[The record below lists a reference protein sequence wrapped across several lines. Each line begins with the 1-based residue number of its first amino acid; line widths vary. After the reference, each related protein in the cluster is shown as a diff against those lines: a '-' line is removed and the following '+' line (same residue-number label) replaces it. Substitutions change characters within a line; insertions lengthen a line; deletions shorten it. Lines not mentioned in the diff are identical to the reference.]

1 MVNYPYSKEEI
12 DMKKYSVWKRLGS
25 LVLALVLVMSLMPA
39 THTHAH
45 AEAISGGTKLFLK
58 PNANWTQA
66 DARFAMY
73 LWGDGGNIWA
83 GMTDSDGDG
92 VYEGTAPAG
101 SWTNVIFCRMNP
113 ATTVN
118 DWDSKWDQTVDL
130 TCDYTDNTFTVAD
143 GAWNNASGT
152 WSHTHSLTSVTYP
165 EGSDN
170 IYATCHTPVY
180 SCPNCPDGI
189 TQKGELEDH
198 SFTDSKCDQCGYVCG
213 HLGYMGGGT
222 GACSNCGWECDHPS
236 WTEINGYAT
245 CYYCGIDAVAKVVDT
260 YYLDIGEALA
270 KAQETDGCTLTLYQ
284 NVSGLTKTLTVSKG
298 NFTIL
303 GNSNTLSGTM
313 EGPVLKITGGT
324 VLLRSL
330 KVENPSTATASRA
343 VEITGGDVTVRGG
356 AIIAGHSGIFI
367 PLDSDP
373 TVTLVGCTVTGKS
386 GVDNNSTASTLN
398 LGTAAEVG
406 PTIQGTTYG
415 VSSRGKV
422 FFNSGSVSG
431 EYGFYLVPGASVT
444 LYDEYYPINATAAHF
459 FITGAPTGEL
469 NFHYAPSAGK
479 YKIKAT
485 LPGTF
490 AKPALSTVELD
501 PAGFISVTDGLLLAK
516 DGDNLILKQCGHETI
531 ESEATCKAGAI
542 CAICGAEVGAAD
554 PDAHIFDAAT
564 GKCGNGCGLEM
575 AAASTTVGSTTTYY
589 LTVQAA
595 LDAAS
600 QAETATVKLLRSDEN
615 VTGLTMM
622 GGNVRLEMNGLTLKG
637 SVSKNG
643 ILQLFGAELSV
654 VGGTVE
660 NTAADGYGIYAAYN
674 ESTHRYSTID
684 VDSSTV
690 TGGDAGIVTYKAHVS
705 LARGTV
711 TGTRFGI
718 AAQNS
723 GGIVLESG
731 TVRGDV
737 GVSTSFYGG
746 TITLGAE
753 GTDGPTVYGQT
764 CGIATN
770 YDTTAYSGTINC
782 PEGTG
787 INLSWHYSGQNE
799 SAGAGL
805 YLEGTPTINA
815 ATDIY
820 LDYGNGLVDNRY
832 IQVNVALTDGAYSVD
847 CQMDN
852 DVIAKPG
859 PGITLQR
866 TWFTSANA
874 NKFVQHSAHGYLGL
888 GPCAH
893 SDKKAVQ
900 NEDGVTHD
908 VFCNICQT
916 TPEEDVPCSGGTAT
930 CKNKAVCTAC
940 GEQYGELADHI
951 IDPDTGKCSLCNTDL
966 AVALVELNDTIT
978 YYATVQEALDAV
990 QTATASQ
997 DATVLLR
1004 KEHKANSY
1012 LFIRGGEFTLDLGGN
1027 TLDIRSYGMD
1037 MNAGQVQIVNGKII
1051 GDYLYVMQI
1060 KDGKL
1065 TVGSNATLQS
1075 IDGWTGACGVLLIR
1089 GGEAIL
1095 DGGILTTNSST
1106 GVYAY
1111 GGNFTLTSGKVE
1123 HTGRDYA
1130 IFVNEGTVLLNGGTV
1145 TGGYTTIY
1153 VKSGDNTLTLG
1164 GAEVQ
1169 FTATKKSDA
1178 AIVQG
1183 GGTVNLNSGTVS
1195 SGSSV
1200 VQTAGGTLNV
1210 GGTVMTP
1217 AAGRYHVYA
1226 ENGSP
1231 LLNFS
1236 KATGKEYKIYAGR
1249 DLPTDAVTHD
1259 SEKHLLTYTDTDI
1272 TDGTYAQNTVVTL
1285 GCPHKNT
1292 TVAPNGDGTHKVT
1305 CDDCDATVAE
1315 NEACSGGT
1323 ATCIA
1328 KAVCAKCETEY
1339 GNLADHSIVPNTGK
1353 CQVCNHQFAATL
1365 KTGSKYKGFD
1375 SAQAALDYSVNN
1387 PGELYLWADGTLSK
1401 KNSDRGVLLNSL
1413 TVLNLNGY
1421 TLSTQDPVFFS
1432 DGTLTISG
1440 SEDSS
1445 FTTAQYFSVFSS
1457 DATTELK
1464 LVAANLRSTAA
1475 SGKGALVLD
1484 AATLDVTSG
1493 SVVSTNAIPAV
1504 YAGEGAQVKITDC
1517 SFQSGGGFALVLE
1530 NMDSAQITGGE
1541 FAGGIKVN
1549 AIKDGDIQTLAN
1561 VIPEGYRLH
1570 DLSGV
1575 AVSKY
1580 KTQQESYCAV
1590 RSCDGHQTVSLPNSD
1605 GFTHIT
1611 GCWCGY
1617 GAVKENCSGGTAT
1630 CIAKAVC
1637 AKCETE
1643 YGQLGGHGAIDPA
1656 TGKCSL
1662 CNTDQAVASATLN
1675 GATTYYTGLQGAIEA
1690 VRSATAS
1697 DNATVTLLK
1706 EHKANN
1712 HLFIMGGVFTLDLG
1726 GNTLSC
1732 KYTLA
1737 INGGDVKLQNGTLTG
1752 SDTSVIAVHD
1762 GRLTVAQTATVENT
1776 GNDTSTTNALRVEG
1790 GTAILDGG
1798 TLISTQA
1805 EAAVSVNSGTFTLNS
1820 GKVEHTGSSCGIQMN
1835 GGTVNLNGGS
1845 VSSARRWAVHVFN
1858 GTLKVKG
1865 TALNHLANWYDVR
1878 TNFRSDAKLD
1888 FTAATGTKYTVEVN
1902 GFDPLPL
1909 ANLTYSTEKYS
1920 LTHTD
1925 TDITDNSYAPNTVI
1939 TLSCAHNGTTAAP
1952 NGDGTHKVTCSN
1964 CGATVAES
1972 EACSGGT
1979 ATCIALAKCAKCEG
1993 EHGQL
1998 LEHAMDAD
2006 TGKCKYGCGLLMA
2019 EAYVTG
2025 GNKTTYYLTFEEAF
2039 ANTMST
2045 HSLCLL
2051 KDATVESALSSV
2063 NMRELFLNG
2072 HTLTLNQGMT
2082 VDELRLSGTGGTL
2095 KGGSDC
2101 EVLLQATGDLELV
2114 NVSVLAEGDHAVNAA
2129 TLTLREATLSS
2140 DRAEIYITEFPSSGP
2155 AIDFETPYN
2164 GSALRVEFA
2173 ENMYPLGMLL
2183 AEGDYYLPEDQIE
2196 IFNEGYTVSHLPSD
2210 GTDGRALYVCADL
2223 ADAQI
2228 KNAPF
2233 AITYGEDIQAV
2244 LPELTLLGR
2253 NLTKN
2258 IDYTLTYPTVT
2269 GAGTVN
2275 IIATGTSRYVGE
2287 LKIPVTVNKAAPKYS
2302 DFEIFSPADLVY
2314 NGQPKVP
2321 QIDTTRTGM
2330 GQWTVRYLNVEE
2342 STLESNAVDAG
2353 TYQIVLNVAEGEN
2366 YTDSTV
2372 TNPFWTFQITK
2383 ADVTLRMQEPNTTT
2397 PYAINKPVQ
2406 IIATGADGT
2415 ILGAEVTLRM
2425 IDDGREARADEKKT
2439 VDSTGTATYE
2449 NLSEKESGKFMKPG
2463 TYTVRAAIAESKN
2476 HKAASFTQLGT
2487 YTITKA
2493 DLTVTKTSEG
2503 SSNKYGHNLYGV
2515 ASVTGVTD
2523 DVNGLSIQLQLKNA
2537 EGAVV
2542 SSMTQAVS
2550 AGKIVWNWL
2559 NELSGGGYA
2568 DAGEY
2573 TIVAKFDGNA
2583 IYEAS
2588 ETNLGTYT
2596 ILPTPATVTA
2606 ADQTITLGES
2616 ISTDEDQYEV
2626 EGLLVGY
2633 RLTAITLTPSTNKV
2647 TASGEII
2654 PMDAVIKRGDVDVT
2668 ANYDITYKS
2677 GKLIV
2682 KPDASLVDNLEVE
2695 TVTSEDL
2702 PDIEEFLEQMENA
2715 ESTEEEWDDLLD
2727 HANDLAARV
2736 EDAAAMADTD
2746 VDDLTE
2752 DTVRPETV
2760 EEAEDIQGELEAA
2773 KEQLERAKEYFG
2785 DNYTDEE
2792 ETAIEDELKRVED
2805 LLDKVEKVKPFIE
2818 AINELPE
2825 TAEPDDE
2832 EAIRKLLE
2840 AVAIGNRIGE
2850 EARALA
2856 GNMDKLEK
2864 LLTDLTNYRIILG
2877 DGGKYTKGS
2886 GEALSFT
2893 ANGPYKTEEVFFVAL
2908 FVDGE
2913 RVAEEN
2919 YTAVAGS
2926 TVVTLK
2932 PEYLNSLKVGEH
2944 TLYFSYQ
2951 FSGMGLNSNTAEFTV
2966 EKKAA
2971 DNDVPGTGDDSQLV
2985 LWICVGSV
2993 ALVTMIVL
3001 MILLLKKKGK
3011 YEMNKR

>member
-58 PNANWTQA
+58 PNANWTRGGA
-66 DARFAMY
+66 WFAMY
-73 LWGDGGNIWA
+73 LWGNGGSIWA
-83 GMTDSDGDG
+83 SMTDSDSDG

-101 SWTNVIFCRMNP
+101 SWTGVIFCRMNP

-118 DWDSKWDQTVDL
+118 DWSSTWDQTVDL
-130 TCDYTDNTFTVAD
+130 TFDGTNNTATIPD
-143 GAWNNASGT
+143 GNWNNTSVN
-152 WSHTHSLTSVTYP
+152 WSHTHVWNAEEGTCFCGEECDHFESDMVEEKPTCVSIGWLRYTCRTCGYKWSSPGGNP
-165 EGSDN
+165 EPENDAAHVWQRTGSGTRGVCEAS
-170 IYATCHTPVY
+170 YTCYNDPEHTKTVPFAA
-180 SCPNCPDGI
+180 
-189 TQKGELEDH
+189 H
-198 SFTDSKCDQCGYVCG
+198 SFTDGVCTNCGYGCDHIAAMADSVC
-213 HLGYMGGGT
+213 T
-222 GACSNCGWECDHPS
+222 VCGWECDHPS
-236 WTEINGYAT
+236 WTESSGYAT
-245 CYYCGIDAVAKVVDT
+245 CRYCGIDAVARVVDT
-260 YYLDIGEALA
+260 FYLDIEEALA
-270 KAQETDGCTLTLYQ
+270 KAQETDDCTLTLYQ
-284 NVSGLTKTLTVSKG
+284 NVSGLTEALTISKG

-303 GNSNTLSGTM
+303 GNSNTLSGTI

-324 VLLRSL
+324 VLLKSL
-330 KVENPSTATASRA
+330 KVENPSTAAASRA
-343 VEITGGDVTVRGG
+343 VEITGGNVTVRGG
-356 AIIAGHSGIFI
+356 EINAGHSGIFI
-367 PLDSDP
+367 PQDSDP
-373 TVTLVGCTVTGKS
+373 TVTLVGGTITADR
-386 GVDNNSTASTLN
+386 GVDNNSAASTLN
-398 LGTAAEVG
+398 LGADAEAG

-422 FFNSGSVSG
+422 LFKSGSVSG
-431 EYGFYLVPGASVT
+431 EYGFYLAPGASVT
-444 LYDEYYPINATAAHF
+444 LYDEYSPIIATTAHF
-459 FITGAPTGEL
+459 FIAGAPTGEL
-469 NFHYAPSAGK
+469 NFRYAPSEGK
-479 YKIKAT
+479 YKIEAT

-490 AKPALSTVELD
+490 AKPDLSTVELD
-501 PAGFISVTDGLLLAK
+501 PAGFISVTKDLLLAK
-516 DGDNLILKQCGHETI
+516 DGNDLILKRCGHETF

-542 CAICGAEVGAAD
+542 CAICGTEVGTAD
-554 PDAHIFDAAT
+554 PDAHIFDPAT

-589 LTVQAA
+589 LTVKAA

-600 QAETATVKLLRSDEN
+600 QAETATVNLLRSDEN

-643 ILQLFGAELSV
+643 ILQLFGAKLSV

-690 TGGDAGIVTYKAHVS
+690 TGGDAGIVTYKADVS

-723 GGIVLESG
+723 GEIALESG

-737 GVSTSFYGG
+737 GVCTNFYGG
-746 TITLGAE
+746 ILTLGAE

-770 YDTTAYSGTINC
+770 YNTTAYSGTIHC
-782 PEGTG
+782 PEGIG
-787 INLSWHYSGQNE
+787 IRLGGHYSSYNE

-805 YLEGTPTINA
+805 DLKGTPTINA

-820 LDYGNGLVDNRY
+820 LDYDKTLVKSRY
-832 IQVNVALTDGAYSVD
+832 IQVYVALTDGAYSVD
-847 CQMDN
+847 CQMDI

-859 PGITLQR
+859 TGITLQR

-893 SDKKAVQ
+893 GDKKAVQ

-978 YYATVQEALDAV
+978 YYATMQEALDAV

-1027 TLDIRSYGMD
+1027 TLDVRSYGMD

-1065 TVGSNATLQS
+1065 TVGSDATLQS
-1075 IDGWTGACGVLLIR
+1075 IEGERGFGSVLLIS

-1095 DGGILTTNSST
+1095 DGGILTTDQAI
-1106 GVYAY
+1106 GVYAD

-1123 HTGRDYA
+1123 HTGSNYA
-1130 IFVNEGTVLLNGGTV
+1130 IFIFEGTVLLNGGTV
-1145 TGGYTTIY
+1145 TGGHTTIY

-1164 GAEVQ
+1164 GTEVQ
-1169 FTATKKSDA
+1169 HTATKNSDV

-1200 VQTAGGTLNV
+1200 VLTTGGTLKV
-1210 GGTVMTP
+1210 GGTVMIP
-1217 AAGRYHVYA
+1217 AAGGYHVYA
-1226 ENGSP
+1226 GSEVS

-1236 KATGKEYKIYAGR
+1236 KATGKEYKIYAGG
-1249 DLPTDAVTHD
+1249 DLSTAAIAYD

-1272 TDGTYAQNTVVTL
+1272 TDNSYAKNTVVTL

-1292 TVAPNGDGTHKVT
+1292 TAAPNGDGTHNIT
-1305 CDDCDATVAE
+1305 CDDCDATVTE

-1328 KAVCAKCETEY
+1328 KAK
-1339 GNLADHSIVPNTGK
+1339 
-1353 CQVCNHQFAATL
+1353 
-1365 KTGSKYKGFD
+1365 
-1375 SAQAALDYSVNN
+1375 
-1387 PGELYLWADGTLSK
+1387 
-1401 KNSDRGVLLNSL
+1401 
-1413 TVLNLNGY
+1413 
-1421 TLSTQDPVFFS
+1421 
-1432 DGTLTISG
+1432 
-1440 SEDSS
+1440 
-1445 FTTAQYFSVFSS
+1445 
-1457 DATTELK
+1457 
-1464 LVAANLRSTAA
+1464 
-1475 SGKGALVLD
+1475 
-1484 AATLDVTSG
+1484 
-1493 SVVSTNAIPAV
+1493 
-1504 YAGEGAQVKITDC
+1504 
-1517 SFQSGGGFALVLE
+1517 
-1530 NMDSAQITGGE
+1530 
-1541 FAGGIKVN
+1541 
-1549 AIKDGDIQTLAN
+1549 
-1561 VIPEGYRLH
+1561 
-1570 DLSGV
+1570 
-1575 AVSKY
+1575 
-1580 KTQQESYCAV
+1580 
-1590 RSCDGHQTVSLPNSD
+1590 
-1605 GFTHIT
+1605 
-1611 GCWCGY
+1611 
-1617 GAVKENCSGGTAT
+1617 
-1630 CIAKAVC
+1630 C

-1675 GATTYYTGLQGAIEA
+1675 GTTTYYPGLQRAIEA

-1706 EHKANN
+1706 EHEADN
-1712 HLFIMGGVFTLDLG
+1712 HLFIMDGVFTLDLG

-1732 KYTLA
+1732 KHELA
-1737 INGGDVKLQNGTLTG
+1737 INGGDVKLQNGTLA
-1752 SDTSVIAVHD
+1752 SVDTSVIAVHD
-1762 GRLTVAQTATVENT
+1762 GRLTVAQNATVENT
-1776 GNDTSTTNALRVEG
+1776 GDDTIINALEVRG

-1798 TLISTQA
+1798 TLISAQGK
-1805 EAAVSVNSGTFTLNS
+1805 AAVSVNSGTFTLTS
-1820 GKVEHTGSSCGIQMN
+1820 GKVEHTGSGVGIQMN

-1845 VSSARRWAVHVFN
+1845 VSSASRWAVHVIN

-1865 TALNHLANWYDVR
+1865 TALNPPANWYDVR
-1878 TNFRSDAKLD
+1878 INFSSGAELD
-1888 FTAATGTKYTVEVN
+1888 FTAATGTKYTVEVK
-1902 GFDPLPL
+1902 GSDPLPL

-1925 TDITDNSYAPNTVI
+1925 TDISDGSFAIDTVI

-1979 ATCIALAKCAKCEG
+1979 ATCIAKAECAKCET
-1993 EHGQL
+1993 EYGQL
-1998 LEHAMDAD
+1998 LEHAMDAA
-2006 TGKCKYGCGLLMA
+2006 TGKCKYDCGLLMA
-2019 EAYVTG
+2019 EAYVRV
-2025 GNKTTYYLTFEEAF
+2025 GNDATYYLTFEEAF
-2039 ANTMST
+2039 ANTMRT
-2045 HSLCLL
+2045 HSLCLV

-2063 NMRELFLNG
+2063 NMCELFLNG
-2072 HTLTLNQGMT
+2072 HTLTLDQGMT
-2082 VDELRLSGTGGTL
+2082 VDTLKLSGSGGTL

-2101 EVLLQATGDLELV
+2101 EVLLQVTGDLKLV
-2114 NVSVLAEGDHAVNAA
+2114 NVSVLAECEYVANAA
-2129 TLTLREATLSS
+2129 TLTLGEATLSS

-2155 AIDFETPYN
+2155 AIYFKTPYS
-2164 GSALRVEFA
+2164 GSALRVEFP
-2173 ENMYPLGMLL
+2173 ENMNPLGMLL
-2183 AEGDYYLPEDQIE
+2183 AKGDYYLPEDQIE
-2196 IFNEGYTVSHLPSD
+2196 IFNEGYTVRHLPSD
-2210 GTDGRALYVCADL
+2210 GTDGCALYVCADL
-2223 ADAQI
+2223 ADAQV

-2233 AITYGEDIQAV
+2233 AITYGEDIQGL

-2253 NLTKN
+2253 TLTKD

-2269 GAGTVN
+2269 GVGTVN
-2275 IIATGTSRYVGE
+2275 IIATGTGRYVGE

-2302 DFEIFSPADLVY
+2302 DFTISSPADLVY

-2330 GQWTVRYLNVEE
+2330 GQWTVRYLDVEK

-2372 TNPFWTFQITK
+2372 TDPSWTFQITK

-2397 PYAINKPVQ
+2397 PYATSKPVQ
-2406 IIATGADGT
+2406 IIATGVDGT

-2425 IDDGREARADEKKT
+2425 IDNGREVREDERKT

-2449 NLSEKESGKFMKPG
+2449 NLSEKESGEFMKPG
-2463 TYTVRAAIAESKN
+2463 TYTVRASIAESKN
-2476 HKAASFTQLGT
+2476 HKAADFTQLGT

-2515 ASVTGVTD
+2515 ASVTGVTG

-2559 NELSGGGYA
+2559 NELPGGGYA

-2616 ISTDEDQYEV
+2616 ISTDEDRYEV

-2633 RLTAITLTPSTNKV
+2633 RLVGINFDYKNDQV

-2668 ANYDITYKS
+2668 ANYAITYKS

-2682 KPDASLVDNLEVE
+2682 KPDASLVENLEVE

-2715 ESTEEEWDDLLD
+2715 ESTEEEWDDLRD
-2727 HANDLAARV
+2727 HANDLADRV

-2773 KEQLERAKEYFG
+2773 KEQLERAKESFG

-2792 ETAIEDELKRVED
+2792 ETAMEDELERVED
-2805 LLDKVEKVKPFIE
+2805 LLDKLEKVKPFIE

-2840 AVAIGNRIGE
+2840 AVAIGDRIGE

-2856 GNMDKLEK
+2856 GNMDDFLAFFQKL
-2864 LLTDLTNYRIILG
+2864 TTYRITMG

-2886 GEALSFT
+2886 GEELSFT
-2893 ANGPYKTEEVFFVAL
+2893 ANGPAFGQEVYFAAL
-2908 FVDGE
+2908 YIDGE
-2913 RVAEEN
+2913 RVDAEN
-2919 YTAVAGS
+2919 YTVTAGS
-2926 TVVTLK
+2926 TIVALK
-2932 PEYLNSLKVGEH
+2932 SAYLESLKVGKH
-2944 TLYFSYQ
+2944 TIYFGYQ
-2951 FSGMGLNSNTAEFTV
+2951 FAGIAVNSDTAEFEV
-2966 EKKAA
+2966 LKKPSR
-2971 DNDVPGTGDDSQLV
+2971 PGGNSGNTNPDTGDLADMT
-2985 LWICVGSV
+2985 LWLGMMAVSTL
-2993 ALVTMIVL
+2993 ALASL
-3001 MILLLKKKGK
+3001 LLLKKRKSAK
-3011 YEMNKR
+3011 

>member
-1 MVNYPYSKEEI
+1 
-12 DMKKYSVWKRLGS
+12 MKKYSVWKRLGS

-45 AEAISGGTKLFLK
+45 AEAISGGSKLFLK
-58 PNANWTQA
+58 PNANWKQSNA
-66 DARFAMY
+66 WFAMY
-73 LWGDGGNIWA
+73 LWNGSGVNTWA
-83 GMTDSDGDG
+83 SMTDSDSDG
-92 VYEGTAPAG
+92 VYEGTVPAG

-113 ATTVN
+113 ATTVK
-118 DWDSKWDQTVDL
+118 DWSSKWDQTVDL
-130 TCDYTDNTFTVAD
+130 TCDSTNNTFTVAD

-198 SFTDSKCDQCGYVCG
+198 SFTDSKCDQCGYTCN
-213 HLGYMGGGT
+213 HIGYMSE

-236 WTEINGYAT
+236 WTEHNGYAT
-245 CYYCGIDAVAKVVDT
+245 CYYCGINAVAKVVDT
-260 YYLDIGEALA
+260 YYLDIEEALA

-284 NVSGLTKTLTVSKG
+284 NVSGLTEALTVSKG

-324 VLLRSL
+324 VLLSSL

-343 VEITGGDVTVRGG
+343 IEITGGDVTVRGG
-356 AIIAGHSGIFI
+356 AITAGHSGIFI

-373 TVTLVGCTVTGKS
+373 TVTLLGGTITADR

-398 LGTAAEVG
+398 LGPAAEAG
-406 PTIQGTTYG
+406 PTIKGTTYG

-422 FFNSGSVSG
+422 YFNSGSVSG

-444 LYDEYYPINATAAHF
+444 LYDEYYPINATTAHF
-459 FITGAPTGEL
+459 FIADAPTGEL
-469 NFHYAPSAGK
+469 NFRYAPSEGK

-516 DGDNLILKQCGHETI
+516 DGDNLILKQCGHENI

-542 CAICGAEVGAAD
+542 CGICGAEVSAAD
-554 PDAHIFDAAT
+554 PDAHIFDAST

-600 QAETATVKLLRSDEN
+600 QAETATVNLLRSDEN

-737 GVSTSFYGG
+737 GVCTSFYGG

-753 GTDGPTVYGQT
+753 GTDGPTVYGKT
-764 CGIATN
+764 HGIYSN
-770 YDTTAYSGTINC
+770 YDTTAYSGTIHC
-782 PEGTG
+782 PEGIG
-787 INLSWHYSGQNE
+787 IRLGGHYSGQNE

-805 YLEGTPTINA
+805 YLEGTPTIDA

-820 LDYGNGLVDNRY
+820 LDYEKSLVKSRY

-852 DVIAKPG
+852 DVIAMPG
-859 PGITLQR
+859 TGITLQR

-874 NKFVQHSAHGYLGL
+874 NKFVQNIAQGYLSL

-916 TPEEDVPCSGGTAT
+916 TPEKDVPCSGGTATCKNKAVCTACGELYGELADHIIDPATGKCAKCGYQFAASLKIGSAYKGFVTAQEALNYNAGQPTAMKLWKDGTVTRKANESGIMLTNLAELDLNGHTLSADCKVFVYDNLLTVKDSATGGKFTTTDFFSVYKSDADTALTLQSGTLESTSSNAKGAVILDDATLTVTGGSILSTKGIPAVYGDKDTKVKISGGTLQSNGTFALLLDDDTATAELTGGTYKGGIRVNGIVDGDLLKLKDVIPEGYRLVDTNSTSLNKYQQEYAGDCAVIPCAGHTTVALSDNNGFTHTIGCPCGYGARTNSCSGGTAT

-940 GEQYGELADHI
+940 GEQYGELGDHI
-951 IDPDTGKCSLCNTDL
+951 IDPATGYCSGGCGTRL
-966 AVALVELNDTIT
+966 AVAMIEKNS
-978 YYATVQEALDAV
+978 
-990 QTATASQ
+990 TASYS
-997 DATVLLR
+997 A
-1004 KEHKANSY
+1004 
-1012 LFIRGGEFTLDLGGN
+1012 DL
-1027 TLDIRSYGMD
+1027 
-1037 MNAGQVQIVNGKII
+1037 AAAFAAV
-1051 GDYLYVMQI
+1051 
-1060 KDGKL
+1060 KDC
-1065 TVGSNATLQS
+1065 VA
-1075 IDGWTGACGVLLIR
+1075 A
-1089 GGEAIL
+1089 
-1095 DGGILTTNSST
+1095 
-1106 GVYAY
+1106 
-1111 GGNFTLTSGKVE
+1111 
-1123 HTGRDYA
+1123 DYA
-1130 IFVNEGTVLLNGGTV
+1130 RI
-1145 TGGYTTIY
+1145 
-1153 VKSGDNTLTLG
+1153 
-1164 GAEVQ
+1164 
-1169 FTATKKSDA
+1169 
-1178 AIVQG
+1178 
-1183 GGTVNLNSGTVS
+1183 
-1195 SGSSV
+1195 
-1200 VQTAGGTLNV
+1200 
-1210 GGTVMTP
+1210 
-1217 AAGRYHVYA
+1217 
-1226 ENGSP
+1226 
-1231 LLNFS
+1231 
-1236 KATGKEYKIYAGR
+1236 
-1249 DLPTDAVTHD
+1249 
-1259 SEKHLLTYTDTDI
+1259 
-1272 TDGTYAQNTVVTL
+1272 
-1285 GCPHKNT
+1285 
-1292 TVAPNGDGTHKVT
+1292 
-1305 CDDCDATVAE
+1305 
-1315 NEACSGGT
+1315 
-1323 ATCIA
+1323 
-1328 KAVCAKCETEY
+1328 
-1339 GNLADHSIVPNTGK
+1339 
-1353 CQVCNHQFAATL
+1353 
-1365 KTGSKYKGFD
+1365 
-1375 SAQAALDYSVNN
+1375 
-1387 PGELYLWADGTLSK
+1387 
-1401 KNSDRGVLLNSL
+1401 
-1413 TVLNLNGY
+1413 
-1421 TLSTQDPVFFS
+1421 
-1432 DGTLTISG
+1432 
-1440 SEDSS
+1440 
-1445 FTTAQYFSVFSS
+1445 
-1457 DATTELK
+1457 
-1464 LVAANLRSTAA
+1464 
-1475 SGKGALVLD
+1475 
-1484 AATLDVTSG
+1484 
-1493 SVVSTNAIPAV
+1493 
-1504 YAGEGAQVKITDC
+1504 
-1517 SFQSGGGFALVLE
+1517 
-1530 NMDSAQITGGE
+1530 
-1541 FAGGIKVN
+1541 
-1549 AIKDGDIQTLAN
+1549 
-1561 VIPEGYRLH
+1561 
-1570 DLSGV
+1570 
-1575 AVSKY
+1575 
-1580 KTQQESYCAV
+1580 
-1590 RSCDGHQTVSLPNSD
+1590 
-1605 GFTHIT
+1605 
-1611 GCWCGY
+1611 
-1617 GAVKENCSGGTAT
+1617 
-1630 CIAKAVC
+1630 
-1637 AKCETE
+1637 
-1643 YGQLGGHGAIDPA
+1643 
-1656 TGKCSL
+1656 
-1662 CNTDQAVASATLN
+1662 
-1675 GATTYYTGLQGAIEA
+1675 
-1690 VRSATAS
+1690 
-1697 DNATVTLLK
+1697 TLLK
-1706 EHKANN
+1706 NVTLTGDVTVE
-1712 HLFIMGGVFTLDLG
+1712 GGVFDLDMMGKTIDAGEYELIIEG
-1726 GNTLSC
+1726 G
-1732 KYTLA
+1732 K
-1737 INGGDVKLQNGTLTG
+1737 IQMEDGTITG
-1752 SDTSVIAVHD
+1752 KDKGT
-1762 GRLTVAQTATVENT
+1762 
-1776 GNDTSTTNALRVEG
+1776 LRVEGGQLTIWRDMTLYNDAYESGLVGTLIVDG

-1798 TLISTQA
+1798 TITSNA
-1805 EAAVSVNSGTFTLNS
+1805 NAPAVYVESGSFILRSGTAKHVKGGYALMVRTGEATL
-1820 GKVEHTGSSCGIQMN
+1820 T
-1835 GGTVNLNGGS
+1835 GGTL
-1845 VSSARRWAVHVFN
+1845 SSAEMDTVYICG
-1858 GTLKVKG
+1858 GTLKVEG
-1865 TALNHLANWYDVR
+1865 TTITHGSGRYDVSYR
-1878 TNFRSDAKLD
+1878 NPNIASRLD
-1888 FTAATGTKYTVEVN
+1888 FTNATGTKYTVLVDN
-1902 GFDPLPL
+1902 NQL
-1909 ANLTYSTEKYS
+1909 AFEDLSYNSANHAVTSTDS
-1920 LTHTD
+1920 DLSD
-1925 TDITDNSYAPNTVI
+1925 GSYAKGSIV

-1979 ATCIALAKCAKCEG
+1979 ATCIAKAMCAACNG
-1993 EHGQL
+1993 EYGQL

-2072 HTLTLNQGMT
+2072 HTLTLDQGMT
-2082 VDELRLSGTGGTL
+2082 VDTLRLSGTGGTL

-2101 EVLLQATGDLELV
+2101 EVLLQVTGDLELV
-2114 NVSVLAEGDHAVNAA
+2114 NVSVLAECDHAVNAA

-2140 DRAEIYITEFPSSGP
+2140 NRAEIYITEFPSSGP
-2155 AIDFETPYN
+2155 AIDFETPYS

-2173 ENMYPLGMLL
+2173 ENMNPLGMLL

-2223 ADAQI
+2223 ADAQV

-2253 NLTKN
+2253 TLTKD

-2269 GAGTVN
+2269 GVGTVN
-2275 IIATGTSRYVGE
+2275 IIATGTGRYVGE
-2287 LKIPVTVNKAAPKYS
+2287 LKIPVTVNKATPKHS
-2302 DFEIFSPADLVY
+2302 DFKILPPADLVY

-2330 GQWTVRYLNVEE
+2330 GQWTVQYLDIEK

-2366 YTDSTV
+2366 YIDSTV

-2397 PYAINKPVQ
+2397 SYAINKPVQ

-2425 IDDGREARADEKKT
+2425 MDNGKEARKDEKKT

-2449 NLSEKESGKFMKPG
+2449 NLSKKQNGELLKAG
-2463 TYTVRAAIAESKN
+2463 TYTVWASIAESKN
-2476 HKAASFTQLGT
+2476 YKAASFTQLGT

-2493 DLTVTKTSEG
+2493 DLTITKTSEG

-2515 ASVTGVTD
+2515 ASVTGVTG

-2542 SSMTQAVS
+2542 NSMTQAVS
-2550 AGKIVWNWL
+2550 EGKIVWNWL
-2559 NELSGGGYA
+2559 NELPGGGYA

-2596 ILPTPATVTA
+2596 IVPTPATVTA

-2616 ISTDEDQYEV
+2616 ISTDEDQFEV
-2626 EGLLVGY
+2626 EGLLVGD
-2633 RLTAITLTPSTNKV
+2633 RLTAITLTPSTDKV

-2682 KPDASLVDNLEVE
+2682 KPDASLVENLEVE

-2727 HANDLAARV
+2727 HANDLADRV

-2792 ETAIEDELKRVED
+2792 ETAIEDELERVED

-2840 AVAIGNRIGE
+2840 AVAIGDRIGE

-2864 LLTDLTNYRIILG
+2864 LLTDLTNYRVILG

-2966 EKKAA
+2966 VKNAA

-2993 ALVTMIVL
+2993 VLVTMIVL

>member
-45 AEAISGGTKLFLK
+45 AEAISGGSKLFLK
-58 PNANWTQA
+58 PNANWKQSNA
-66 DARFAMY
+66 WFAMY
-73 LWGDGGNIWA
+73 LWNGSGVNTWA
-83 GMTDSDGDG
+83 SMTDSDSDG
-92 VYEGTAPAG
+92 VYEGTVPAG

-113 ATTVN
+113 ATTVK
-118 DWDSKWDQTVDL
+118 DWSSKWDQTVDL
-130 TCDYTDNTFTVAD
+130 TCDSTNNTFTVAD

-198 SFTDSKCDQCGYVCG
+198 SFTDSKCDQCGYTCN
-213 HLGYMGGGT
+213 HIGYMSE

-236 WTEINGYAT
+236 WTEHNGYAT

-260 YYLDIGEALA
+260 YYLDIEEALA

-284 NVSGLTKTLTVSKG
+284 NVSGLTEALTVSKG

-324 VLLRSL
+324 VLLSSL
-330 KVENPSTATASRA
+330 KVENPSTATGSRA
-343 VEITGGDVTVRGG
+343 IEITGGNVTVRGG
-356 AIIAGHSGIFI
+356 TINAGHSGIFI

-373 TVTLVGCTVTGKS
+373 TVTLLGGTITADR

-398 LGTAAEVG
+398 LGTAAEAD
-406 PTIQGTTYG
+406 PTIKGTTYG

-422 FFNSGSVSG
+422 YFNSGSVSG

-459 FITGAPTGEL
+459 FIAGAPTGEL
-469 NFHYAPSAGK
+469 NFRYAPSEGK

-485 LPGTF
+485 HPGTF

-516 DGDNLILKQCGHETI
+516 DGDNLILKQCGHENI

-542 CAICGAEVGAAD
+542 CGICGAEVSAAD
-554 PDAHIFDAAT
+554 PDAHVFDAAT

-615 VTGLTMM
+615 VTGLTMT

-637 SVSKNG
+637 SVSQSG
-643 ILQLFGAELSV
+643 LLQLSGAELSV

-660 NTAADGYGIYAAYN
+660 NTAADGCGIYAAYN
-674 ESTHRYSTID
+674 ESTHLYSTID

-690 TGGDAGIVTYKAHVS
+690 IGVQAGIMTNKAHVS
-705 LARGTV
+705 VAQGAV
-711 TGTRFGI
+711 TGTEYGI
-718 AAQNS
+718 LAKNA
-723 GGIVLESG
+723 GAILLESG

-737 GVSTSFYGG
+737 GVKSSVYGG
-746 TITLGAE
+746 TLTLGAE
-753 GTDGPTVYGQT
+753 GAGGPTVYGKT
-764 CGIATN
+764 YGIDSN
-770 YDTTAYSGTINC
+770 CDITAYSGTINC
-782 PEGTG
+782 PEGIG
-787 INLSWHYSGQNE
+787 INLSWHYSGPNE

-805 YLEGTPTINA
+805 YLEGTPTIDA

-820 LDYGNGLVDNRY
+820 LDYEKSLVKSRY

-852 DVIAKPG
+852 DVIAMPG
-859 PGITLQR
+859 TGITLQR

-874 NKFVQHSAHGYLGL
+874 NKFVQNIAQGYLSL

-916 TPEEDVPCSGGTAT
+916 TPEKDVPCSGGTAT

-940 GEQYGELADHI
+940 GELYGELGTIHKGM
-951 IDPDTGKCSLCNTDL
+951 DPATGYCSGGCGTRL
-966 AVALVELNDTIT
+966 AVAMIDKNGKLSYSRSLAAAFAEVKACVAADYARITLLDSVTLTEDITVEGGVFDLDMMGKTIDAGEYELIIEGGKIQMEDGTIT
-978 YYATVQEALDAV
+978 GKNKGTLRVEGGELTIWRDMILDN
-990 QTATASQ
+990 QLTAST
-997 DATVLLR
+997 AICGTV
-1004 KEHKANSY
+1004 
-1012 LFIRGGEFTLDLGGN
+1012 
-1027 TLDIRSYGMD
+1027 
-1037 MNAGQVQIVNGKII
+1037 IV
-1051 GDYLYVMQI
+1051 
-1060 KDGKL
+1060 
-1065 TVGSNATLQS
+1065 
-1075 IDGWTGACGVLLIR
+1075 
-1089 GGEAIL
+1089 
-1095 DGGILTTNSST
+1095 DGGAVI
-1106 GVYAY
+1106 
-1111 GGNFTLTSGKVE
+1111 
-1123 HTGRDYA
+1123 
-1130 IFVNEGTVLLNGGTV
+1130 LNGGTV
-1145 TGGYTTIY
+1145 TA
-1153 VKSGDNTLTLG
+1153 SGDSAAVFVNSGSFTLQSGAVEQPSLMYALFLHSGEATLT
-1164 GAEVQ
+1164 
-1169 FTATKKSDA
+1169 
-1178 AIVQG
+1178 
-1183 GGTVNLNSGTVS
+1183 GGTLS
-1195 SGSSV
+1195 SAKEDAV
-1200 VQTAGGTLNV
+1200 FVWRGTLNV
-1210 GGTVMTP
+1210 GGTAMTHGP
-1217 AAGRYHVYA
+1217 GKYHVQCD
-1226 ENGSP
+1226 SDQTK
-1231 LLNFS
+1231 LNFTA
-1236 KATGKEYKIYAGR
+1236 ATGKEYTIEASKNIPVGNLTYNSAKY
-1249 DLPTDAVTHD
+1249 AVTSTD
-1259 SEKHLLTYTDTDI
+1259 SDLS
-1272 TDGTYAQNTVVTL
+1272 DGSYAKGSIVTL
-1285 GCPHKNT
+1285 SCAHKNVT
-1292 TVAPNGDGTHKVT
+1292 ATSNGNGTHKLV
-1305 CDDCDATVAE
+1305 CNDCGAVAE

-1328 KAVCAKCETEY
+1328 KAK
-1339 GNLADHSIVPNTGK
+1339 
-1353 CQVCNHQFAATL
+1353 
-1365 KTGSKYKGFD
+1365 
-1375 SAQAALDYSVNN
+1375 
-1387 PGELYLWADGTLSK
+1387 
-1401 KNSDRGVLLNSL
+1401 
-1413 TVLNLNGY
+1413 
-1421 TLSTQDPVFFS
+1421 
-1432 DGTLTISG
+1432 
-1440 SEDSS
+1440 
-1445 FTTAQYFSVFSS
+1445 
-1457 DATTELK
+1457 
-1464 LVAANLRSTAA
+1464 
-1475 SGKGALVLD
+1475 
-1484 AATLDVTSG
+1484 
-1493 SVVSTNAIPAV
+1493 
-1504 YAGEGAQVKITDC
+1504 
-1517 SFQSGGGFALVLE
+1517 
-1530 NMDSAQITGGE
+1530 
-1541 FAGGIKVN
+1541 
-1549 AIKDGDIQTLAN
+1549 
-1561 VIPEGYRLH
+1561 
-1570 DLSGV
+1570 
-1575 AVSKY
+1575 
-1580 KTQQESYCAV
+1580 
-1590 RSCDGHQTVSLPNSD
+1590 
-1605 GFTHIT
+1605 
-1611 GCWCGY
+1611 
-1617 GAVKENCSGGTAT
+1617 
-1630 CIAKAVC
+1630 C

-1643 YGQLGGHGAIDPA
+1643 YGQL
-1656 TGKCSL
+1656 
-1662 CNTDQAVASATLN
+1662 
-1675 GATTYYTGLQGAIEA
+1675 
-1690 VRSATAS
+1690 
-1697 DNATVTLLK
+1697 
-1706 EHKANN
+1706 
-1712 HLFIMGGVFTLDLG
+1712 
-1726 GNTLSC
+1726 
-1732 KYTLA
+1732 
-1737 INGGDVKLQNGTLTG
+1737 
-1752 SDTSVIAVHD
+1752 
-1762 GRLTVAQTATVENT
+1762 
-1776 GNDTSTTNALRVEG
+1776 
-1790 GTAILDGG
+1790 
-1798 TLISTQA
+1798 
-1805 EAAVSVNSGTFTLNS
+1805 
-1820 GKVEHTGSSCGIQMN
+1820 
-1835 GGTVNLNGGS
+1835 
-1845 VSSARRWAVHVFN
+1845 
-1858 GTLKVKG
+1858 
-1865 TALNHLANWYDVR
+1865 
-1878 TNFRSDAKLD
+1878 
-1888 FTAATGTKYTVEVN
+1888 
-1902 GFDPLPL
+1902 
-1909 ANLTYSTEKYS
+1909 
-1920 LTHTD
+1920 
-1925 TDITDNSYAPNTVI
+1925 
-1939 TLSCAHNGTTAAP
+1939 
-1952 NGDGTHKVTCSN
+1952 
-1964 CGATVAES
+1964 
-1972 EACSGGT
+1972 
-1979 ATCIALAKCAKCEG
+1979 
-1993 EHGQL
+1993 
-1998 LEHAMDAD
+1998 LEHAMDAA

-2019 EAYVTG
+2019 EAYVRV
-2025 GNKTTYYLTFEEAF
+2025 GNEATYYLTFEEAF
-2039 ANTMST
+2039 AKTLRT

-2051 KDATVESALSSV
+2051 KDATVESALRSV

-2072 HTLTLNQGMT
+2072 HTLTLDQGMT
-2082 VDELRLSGTGGTL
+2082 VDTLKLSGTGGTL

-2101 EVLLQATGDLELV
+2101 EVLLQVTGDLELV
-2114 NVSVLAEGDHAVNAA
+2114 NVSVLAECDHAVNAA

-2140 DRAEIYITEFPSSGP
+2140 NRAEIYITEFPSSGP
-2155 AIDFETPYN
+2155 AIDFETPYS

-2173 ENMYPLGMLL
+2173 ENMNPLGMLL

-2223 ADAQI
+2223 ADAQV

-2253 NLTKN
+2253 TLTKD

-2269 GAGTVN
+2269 GVGTVN
-2275 IIATGTSRYVGE
+2275 IIATGTGRYVGE
-2287 LKIPVTVNKAAPKYS
+2287 LKIPVTVNKATPKYS
-2302 DFEIFSPADLVY
+2302 DFMIYSPADLVY

-2330 GQWTVRYLNVEE
+2330 GQWTVQYMDIEK

-2397 PYAINKPVQ
+2397 SYAINKPVQ

-2425 IDDGREARADEKKT
+2425 IDDGKEARKDEKKT

-2449 NLSEKESGKFMKPG
+2449 NLSKKQNGELLKAG
-2463 TYTVRAAIAESKN
+2463 TYTVWAAIAESKN
-2476 HKAASFTQLGT
+2476 HKAANFTKLGT

-2493 DLTVTKTSEG
+2493 DLTITKTSTG
-2503 SSNKYGHNLYGV
+2503 TSNKYGHNLFGI

-2542 SSMTQAVS
+2542 NSMTSAVS
-2550 AGKIVWNWL
+2550 ENKIVWNWL
-2559 NELSGGGYA
+2559 NELPGGGYA

-2596 ILPTPATVTA
+2596 IVPTPATVTA

-2616 ISTDEDQYEV
+2616 ISTDEDQFEV

-2633 RLTAITLTPSTNKV
+2633 RLTAITLTPSTDKV

-2682 KPDASLVDNLEVE
+2682 KPDASLVENLEVE

-2727 HANDLAARV
+2727 HANDLADRV

-2746 VDDLTE
+2746 VGDLTE

-2864 LLTDLTNYRIILG
+2864 LLTDLTNYRVILG
-2877 DGGKYTKGS
+2877 DGGKYIKGS

-2966 EKKAA
+2966 VKNAA

-3011 YEMNKR
+3011 YERNKR

>member
-1 MVNYPYSKEEI
+1 
-12 DMKKYSVWKRLGS
+12 MKKYSVWKRLGS

-45 AEAISGGTKLFLK
+45 AATISGGSKLFLDPGNEW
-58 PNANWTQA
+58 PN
-66 DARFAMY
+66 DGARFAMY
-73 LWGDGGNIWA
+73 LWNGSGDTWA

-92 VYEGTAPAG
+92 VYEGTVPAG
-101 SWTNVIFCRMNP
+101 SWENVIFVRMNGA
-113 ATTVN
+113 ATAN
-118 DWDSKWDQTVDL
+118 NWDNKWNQTVDL
-130 TCDYTDNTFTVAD
+130 TVDGTNNLFTVTNPWNGPEGKAEGAWSVKHIHNTD
-143 GAWNNASGT
+143 GA
-152 WSHTHSLTSVTYP
+152 VTYP
-165 EGSDN
+165 ESG
-170 IYATCHTPVY
+170 IYGMYHTPLY
-180 SCPNCPDGI
+180 ACLNCPDGQT
-189 TQKGELEDH
+189 TQGEMEKH
-198 SFTDSKCDQCGYVCG
+198 SFTDRVCSVCGYTCN
-213 HLGYMGGGT
+213 HIGYMSE

-236 WTEINGYAT
+236 WTEHNGYAT
-245 CYYCGIDAVAKVVDT
+245 CYYCGINAVAKVVDT
-260 YYLDIGEALA
+260 YYLDIEEALA

-284 NVSGLTKTLTVSKG
+284 NVSGLTEALTVSKG

-324 VLLRSL
+324 VLLSSL
-330 KVENPSTATASRA
+330 KVENSSTATASRA
-343 VEITGGDVTVRGG
+343 IEITGGDVTVRGG
-356 AIIAGHSGIFI
+356 AITAGHSGIFI

-373 TVTLVGCTVTGKS
+373 TVTLLGGTITADR

-398 LGTAAEVG
+398 LGTAAEAG

-422 FFNSGSVSG
+422 YFNSGSVSG

-459 FITGAPTGEL
+459 FIARAPTGEL
-469 NFHYAPSAGK
+469 NFRYAPSEGK

-516 DGDNLILKQCGHETI
+516 DGDNLILKQCGHENI

-542 CAICGAEVGAAD
+542 CAICGAEVSAAD
-554 PDAHIFDAAT
+554 PDAHVFDAAT

-600 QAETATVKLLRSDEN
+600 QAETATVNLLRSDEN

-637 SVSKNG
+637 SVSQNG
-643 ILQLFGAELSV
+643 ILQLSGAKLSV
-654 VGGTVE
+654 VGGTIE
-660 NTAADGYGIYAAYN
+660 NTDSYGYGVYAAYN
-674 ESTHRYSTID
+674 ESTRLYGTISL
-684 VDSSTV
+684 VDSTV
-690 TGGDAGIVTYKAHVS
+690 TGGQVGIMTNKGHVNVAQS
-705 LARGTV
+705 TV
-711 TGTRFGI
+711 TGTEYGI
-718 AAQNS
+718 LAKNA
-723 GGIVLESG
+723 GGILLESG

-737 GVSTSFYGG
+737 GVKSSVYGG
-746 TITLGAE
+746 TLTLGAE
-753 GTDGPTVYGQT
+753 GAGGPTVYGKT
-764 CGIATN
+764 HGIDSN
-770 YDTTAYSGTINC
+770 CDITAYSGTINC
-782 PEGTG
+782 PEGIG
-787 INLSWHYSGQNE
+787 INLSWHYSGQNQ
-799 SAGAGL
+799 SSGAGL
-805 YLEGTPTINA
+805 YLKGTPTINA

-820 LDYGNGLVDNRY
+820 LEYDKTLVKSRY

-852 DVIAKPG
+852 DVIAMPG
-859 PGITLQR
+859 TGITLQR

-874 NKFVQHSAHGYLGL
+874 NKFVQNIAHGYLSL

-916 TPEEDVPCSGGTAT
+916 TPEKDVPCSGGTATCKNKAVCTACGELYGELGEHIIDPDTGKCAKCGYQFAASLKIGSAYKGFVTAQEALNYNAGQPTAMKLWKDGTVTRKANESGIMLTNLAELDLNGHTLSADCKVFVYDNLLTVKDSATGGKFTTTDFFSVYKSDADTALTLQSGTLESTSSNAKGAVILDDATLTVTGGSILSTKGIPAVYGDKDTKVKISGGTLQSNGTFALLLDDDTATAELTGGTYKGGIRVNGIVDGDLLKLKDVIPEGYRLVDTNSTSLNKYQQEYAGDCAVIPCAGHTTVALSDNNGFTHTIGCPCGYGARTNSCSGGTAT

-940 GEQYGELADHI
+940 GEQYGELGDHI
-951 IDPDTGKCSLCNTDL
+951 IDPATGKCSLCNTDL
-966 AVALVELNDTIT
+966 AVA
-978 YYATVQEALDAV
+978 
-990 QTATASQ
+990 
-997 DATVLLR
+997 
-1004 KEHKANSY
+1004 
-1012 LFIRGGEFTLDLGGN
+1012 
-1027 TLDIRSYGMD
+1027 
-1037 MNAGQVQIVNGKII
+1037 
-1051 GDYLYVMQI
+1051 
-1060 KDGKL
+1060 
-1065 TVGSNATLQS
+1065 
-1075 IDGWTGACGVLLIR
+1075 
-1089 GGEAIL
+1089 
-1095 DGGILTTNSST
+1095 
-1106 GVYAY
+1106 
-1111 GGNFTLTSGKVE
+1111 
-1123 HTGRDYA
+1123 
-1130 IFVNEGTVLLNGGTV
+1130 
-1145 TGGYTTIY
+1145 
-1153 VKSGDNTLTLG
+1153 
-1164 GAEVQ
+1164 
-1169 FTATKKSDA
+1169 
-1178 AIVQG
+1178 
-1183 GGTVNLNSGTVS
+1183 
-1195 SGSSV
+1195 
-1200 VQTAGGTLNV
+1200 
-1210 GGTVMTP
+1210 
-1217 AAGRYHVYA
+1217 
-1226 ENGSP
+1226 
-1231 LLNFS
+1231 
-1236 KATGKEYKIYAGR
+1236 
-1249 DLPTDAVTHD
+1249 
-1259 SEKHLLTYTDTDI
+1259 
-1272 TDGTYAQNTVVTL
+1272 
-1285 GCPHKNT
+1285 
-1292 TVAPNGDGTHKVT
+1292 
-1305 CDDCDATVAE
+1305 
-1315 NEACSGGT
+1315 
-1323 ATCIA
+1323 
-1328 KAVCAKCETEY
+1328 
-1339 GNLADHSIVPNTGK
+1339 
-1353 CQVCNHQFAATL
+1353 
-1365 KTGSKYKGFD
+1365 
-1375 SAQAALDYSVNN
+1375 
-1387 PGELYLWADGTLSK
+1387 
-1401 KNSDRGVLLNSL
+1401 
-1413 TVLNLNGY
+1413 
-1421 TLSTQDPVFFS
+1421 
-1432 DGTLTISG
+1432 
-1440 SEDSS
+1440 
-1445 FTTAQYFSVFSS
+1445 
-1457 DATTELK
+1457 
-1464 LVAANLRSTAA
+1464 
-1475 SGKGALVLD
+1475 
-1484 AATLDVTSG
+1484 
-1493 SVVSTNAIPAV
+1493 
-1504 YAGEGAQVKITDC
+1504 
-1517 SFQSGGGFALVLE
+1517 
-1530 NMDSAQITGGE
+1530 
-1541 FAGGIKVN
+1541 
-1549 AIKDGDIQTLAN
+1549 
-1561 VIPEGYRLH
+1561 
-1570 DLSGV
+1570 
-1575 AVSKY
+1575 
-1580 KTQQESYCAV
+1580 
-1590 RSCDGHQTVSLPNSD
+1590 
-1605 GFTHIT
+1605 
-1611 GCWCGY
+1611 
-1617 GAVKENCSGGTAT
+1617 
-1630 CIAKAVC
+1630 
-1637 AKCETE
+1637 
-1643 YGQLGGHGAIDPA
+1643 
-1656 TGKCSL
+1656 
-1662 CNTDQAVASATLN
+1662 SATLN
-1675 GATTYYTGLQGAIEA
+1675 GTTTYYADLQAAFEA
-1690 VRSATAS
+1690 VKTATAS

-1726 GNTLSC
+1726 GNTQSC
-1732 KYTLA
+1732 KYKLV
-1737 INGGDVKLQNGTLTG
+1737 IDGGDVKLQNGTFASG
-1752 SDTSVIAVHD
+1752 DTSVIAVHS

-1776 GNDTSTTNALRVEG
+1776 GNDTSITNALEVRG

-1805 EAAVSVNSGTFTLNS
+1805 EAAVSVSSGTFTLNS

-1865 TALNHLANWYDVR
+1865 TALNHPDRWYDVR

-1888 FTAATGTKYTVEVN
+1888 FTAATGTKYTVEVS

-1925 TDITDNSYAPNTVI
+1925 TDISDGSYAIDTVI

-1964 CGATVAES
+1964 CKATVAES

-1979 ATCIALAKCAKCEG
+1979 ATCIAKAECAKCEA
-1993 EHGQL
+1993 EYGQL
-1998 LEHAMDAD
+1998 LEHAMDAA

-2019 EAYVTG
+2019 EAYVRV
-2025 GNKTTYYLTFEEAF
+2025 GNEATYYLTFEEAF

-2051 KDATVESALSSV
+2051 KDATVESALRSV

-2072 HTLTLNQGMT
+2072 HTLTLDQGMT

-2101 EVLLQATGDLELV
+2101 EVLLQVTGDLELV
-2114 NVSVLAEGDHAVNAA
+2114 NVSVLAECDHAVNAA

-2140 DRAEIYITEFPSSGP
+2140 NRAEIYITEFPSSGP
-2155 AIDFETPYN
+2155 AIDFETPYS

-2173 ENMYPLGMLL
+2173 ENMNPLGMLL

-2223 ADAQI
+2223 ADAQV

-2253 NLTKN
+2253 TLTKD

-2269 GAGTVN
+2269 GVGTVN
-2275 IIATGTSRYVGE
+2275 IIATGTGRYVGE
-2287 LKIPVTVNKAAPKYS
+2287 LKIPVTVNKATPKYS
-2302 DFEIFSPADLVY
+2302 DFMIYSPADLVY

-2330 GQWTVRYLNVEE
+2330 GQWTVQYMDIEK

-2397 PYAINKPVQ
+2397 PYATSKPVQ

-2425 IDDGREARADEKKT
+2425 MDDGKEARKDEKKT

-2449 NLSEKESGKFMKPG
+2449 NLSKKQNGELLKAG
-2463 TYTVRAAIAESKN
+2463 TYTVWAAIAESKN
-2476 HKAASFTQLGT
+2476 YKAANFTKLGT

-2493 DLTVTKTSEG
+2493 DLTITKTSTG
-2503 SSNKYGHNLYGV
+2503 TSNKYGHNLFGI

-2542 SSMTQAVS
+2542 NSMTSAVS
-2550 AGKIVWNWL
+2550 ENKIVWNWL
-2559 NELSGGGYA
+2559 NELPGGGYA

-2596 ILPTPATVTA
+2596 IVPTPATVTA

-2616 ISTDEDQYEV
+2616 VSTDEDQFEV

-2633 RLTAITLTPSTNKV
+2633 RLTAITLTPSTDKV

-2682 KPDASLVDNLEVE
+2682 KPDASLVENLEVE

-2727 HANDLAARV
+2727 HANDLADRV

-2792 ETAIEDELKRVED
+2792 ETAIEDELERVED

-2864 LLTDLTNYRIILG
+2864 LLTDLTNYRVILG
-2877 DGGKYTKGS
+2877 DGGKYIKGS

-3011 YEMNKR
+3011 YERNKR